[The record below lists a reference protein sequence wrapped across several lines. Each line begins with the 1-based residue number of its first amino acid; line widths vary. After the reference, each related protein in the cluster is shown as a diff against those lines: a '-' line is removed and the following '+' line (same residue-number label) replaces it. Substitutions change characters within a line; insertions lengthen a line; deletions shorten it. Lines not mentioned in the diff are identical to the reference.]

1 MDRKIRFSLII
12 HSVEVFEKQ
21 YCCKIIYQILSTDM
35 FRPENAGTKIWVF
48 KGLTELG
55 QNFQK
60 VHRIIGL
67 IIITAKTLQF
77 LKQKQ

>member
-1 MDRKIRFSLII
+1 
-12 HSVEVFEKQ
+12 
-21 YCCKIIYQILSTDM
+21 M

-67 IIITAKTLQF
+67 IIITAKTF
-77 LKQKQ
+77 